1 MAIDLASM
9 LFGGGPNGAQAQ
21 DPNKA
26 AMSALAAQL
35 LMGSG
40 PQQQRTTF
48 GQHIGAGLQAG
59 MTAKNDA
66 LQQQTR
72 DQFMQAQIQAM
83 LSKQQERQA
92 GIGAVNPGQYTPE
105 SLRKFQQT
113 QDYGDLV
120 PVQNTGQAPAGIQE
134 FEYFNRLTPEQ
145 QKQFLSLQRSPVVP
159 QLSIV
164 NGVPTLVDRTNGNL
178 NPLSNQQSENDAAAA
193 AAAAKARG
201 TAEGEAWG
209 AMAKKGINALN
220 VIETVQ
226 LAEPLIDV
234 ATGSGGG
241 AAADKIAAFFG
252 ESLEGDKAIAQL
264 KIIQANLMT
273 NMPRMEG
280 PQSDRDVEL
289 YREAAGQ
296 LGDATVPRG
305 RKKAALKMILAMQ
318 EKYADMAP
326 TAPGSA
332 PAKPAVRRFN
342 PQTGKIE

>member
-72 DQFMQAQIQAM
+72 NQFMQAQIQAM
-83 LSKQQERQA
+83 MSKKQER
-92 GIGAVNPGQYTPE
+92 G
-105 SLRKFQQT
+105 R
-113 QDYGDLV
+113 LV
-120 PVQNTGQAPAGIQE
+120 SVVGPDGKPTLKYEADAEG
-134 FEYFNRLTPEQ
+134 LTPYNSPLADNTPSDLRIFEAVKNMPPEDRELFFQ
-145 QKQFLSLQRSPVVP
+145 VKRNPVSDKLAQIGGGYVWADPTNHSITPISTLQ
-159 QLSIV
+159 
-164 NGVPTLVDRTNGNL
+164 T
-178 NPLSNQQSENDAAAA
+178 EADAARRKKEAE
-193 AAAAKARG
+193 ARG

-326 TAPGSA
+326 TAPGSS